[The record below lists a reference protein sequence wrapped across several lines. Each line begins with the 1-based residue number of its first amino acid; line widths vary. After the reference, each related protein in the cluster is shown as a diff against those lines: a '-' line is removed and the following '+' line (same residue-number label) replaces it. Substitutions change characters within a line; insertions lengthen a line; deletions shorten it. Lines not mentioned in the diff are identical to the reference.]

1 MQLTAKPRAEETK
14 GGLKQMRRAG
24 TIPAVL
30 YSPGQVGQTL
40 LIDRVE
46 WETNLRK
53 IKQGT
58 LATQVFKLNVEGGK
72 KKALIK
78 DIQYDPTNYRVLH
91 MDFEELKDDVVI
103 KVNVPIEMTGVMEC
117 AGVKAG
123 GFLRQVKRTAKIKC
137 LPKDIPS
144 HFEMDVKDLA
154 VGKNLKVSDLALKKG
169 LQILSPKNEVLIVV
183 SKR

>member
-1 MQLTAKPRAEETK
+1 MQLTAKTRAEETK

-30 YSPGQVGQTL
+30 YSPGQAGQTV

-58 LATQVFKLNVEGGK
+58 LSTQVFKLNVDGGK
-72 KKALIK
+72 KKAIIK

-91 MDFEELKDDVVI
+91 MDFEELKDDVQI
-103 KVNVPIEMTGVMEC
+103 KVNVPVEMIGIMEC

-123 GFLRQVKRTAKIKC
+123 GFLRQVKRTVKIKC
-137 LPKDIPS
+137 LPKDIPT
-144 HFEMDVKDLA
+144 HYEMDVKDLA
-154 VGKNLKVSDLALKKG
+154 VGKSLKVSDLVMAKG
-169 LQILSPKNEVLIVV
+169 VQMLSPKNEVLIVV